1 MVAALF
7 AAAILVHGNTVISDR
22 DPHVRVAVPA
32 SARYAGSDR
41 FTLFGI
47 ANCRLFAFV
56 QSDARKSVQKLYWIQ
71 FEGYLPSLPKLQH
84 TYTSTNHAKLGGLDF
99 YVDIW
104 TESSLPRRPDLTD
117 LKSALRA
124 KGYAMRAHADKH
136 SDYQHI
142 YALLQSKGYRL
153 PERMSSVRLV
163 HLLDNKR
170 KELMI
175 IYSEPAPL
183 RPLDVNALIRRAEV
197 RINVSP

>member
-1 MVAALF
+1 MIATLL
-7 AAAILVHGNTVISDR
+7 AAILVHANTVTSDR

-32 SARYAGSDR
+32 TARYAGSDR

-56 QSDARKSVQKLYWIQ
+56 QTDARKRVQKLYWIQ

-84 TYTSTNHAKLGGLDF
+84 TYNSTQHANLGGLDF
-99 YVDIW
+99 YVDTW
-104 TESSLPRRPDLTD
+104 TESSLPRTPDLTD
-117 LKSALRA
+117 LNAALRA
-124 KGYAMRAHADKH
+124 KGYAMPAHADTH
-136 SDYQHI
+136 SDYQHM
-142 YALLQSKGYRL
+142 YALLQSKGYKL
-153 PERMSSVRLV
+153 PERASSVRFV

-175 IYSEPAPL
+175 IYSEPAAQ
-183 RPLDVNALIRRAEV
+183 RPLDANALIRRAEA